1 MAFNLNDYEMVKDRI
16 PLFYQEHD
24 DGRITCDILTENAD
38 WVTMKA
44 YLWLNAEEQKNNT
57 PLATGIAREVPGGR
71 IDKYTEN
78 CETSA
83 IGRALANLNMFD
95 ANYNSKNSRPSREEM
110 ESAQSMQEARA
121 MKQTSKPKPQQSLRI
136 SEENSMTLSG
146 KGPITIGETRPSA
159 PAPVKKMMD
168 KCPIHG
174 CDWFQTK
181 SGWAHPVCANGCNH
195 EADETGR
202 INHDRD
208 NPHKNDKGYAVW
220 CPSPNSPLTQQKF
233 FFAHSDVLGW
243 DAAYVETV
251 LKAPVEQIQSLHD
264 SPESE
269 YGAVWGTLLRN
280 AKESS
285 DSNIWDQE

>member
-1 MAFNLNDYEMVKDRI
+1 MAFDLNDYEMVKDRI
-16 PLFYQEHD
+16 PLFYEKYPE
-24 DGRITCDILTENAD
+24 GRITCDIITENAD

-44 YLWLNAEEQKNNT
+44 YLWRNLEDQVTNA
-57 PLATGIAREVPGGR
+57 PLATGIARETPGGF
-71 IDKYTEN
+71 IEKYYEN

-83 IGRALANLNMFD
+83 IGRGLANLNMFD
-95 ANYNSKNSRPSREEM
+95 GNRPSREEM
-110 ESAQSMQEARA
+110 ESAQSMQQARA
-121 MKQTSKPKPQQSLRI
+121 MKQTSKPKPQA
-136 SEENSMTLSG
+136 
-146 KGPITIGETRPSA
+146 PSA
-159 PAPVKKMMD
+159 PPPTSAPVTKMMD

-181 SGWAHPVCANGCNH
+181 SGYAPPVCANGCTH

-251 LKAPVEQIQSLHD
+251 LKATPAQVQSLYD
-264 SPESE
+264 APEDEFSS
-269 YGAVWGTLLRN
+269 VWGHLIQ
-280 AKESS
+280 ASAESR
-285 DSNIWDQE
+285 DDNIWDQE

>member
-16 PLFYQEHD
+16 PLFYEKYS
-24 DGRITCDILTENAD
+24 DGRITCDIITENAD

-44 YLWLNAEEQKNNT
+44 FLWKDMESQVANA
-57 PLATGIAREVPGGR
+57 PLSTGIAREIPGGF
-71 IDKYTEN
+71 IDKYYEN

-95 ANYNSKNSRPSREEM
+95 GNRPSREEM

-121 MKQTSKPKPQQSLRI
+121 MKQTSKRKPQQSLHI
-136 SEENSMTLSG
+136 PKESSMTFRG
-146 KGPITIGETRPSA
+146 EGPIIIGETGSSA

-174 CDWFQTK
+174 CEWFQTSK
-181 SGWAHPVCANGCNH
+181 GYAHPVCANGCNH
-195 EADETGR
+195 EADERGR
-202 INHDRD
+202 INHDMD
-208 NPHKNDKGYAVW
+208 NPLKNDKGFGIW

-243 DAAYVETV
+243 DAAYVETI

-264 SPESE
+264 LPETE
-269 YGAVWGTLLRN
+269 YSAVWGTLIRN

-285 DSNIWDQE
+285 DSNIWEQE

>member
-16 PLFYQEHD
+16 PLFYEKYS
-24 DGRITCDILTENAD
+24 DGRITCDIITENAD

-44 YLWLNAEEQKNNT
+44 FLWKDMESQIANA
-57 PLATGIAREVPGGR
+57 PLSTGIAREIPGGF
-71 IDKYTEN
+71 IDKYYEN

-95 ANYNSKNSRPSREEM
+95 GNRPSREEM

-121 MKQTSKPKPQQSLRI
+121 MKQTARPKGTTTRSVTAVAVDGEGINFNAAPVQQQ
-136 SEENSMTLSG
+136 
-146 KGPITIGETRPSA
+146 PIA
-159 PAPVKKMMD
+159 APVKKMMD

-174 CDWFQTK
+174 CEWFQTK
-181 SGWAHPVCANGCNH
+181 SGYAHPVCANGCNH
-195 EADETGR
+195 EADERGY

-208 NPHKNDKGYAVW
+208 NPLKNDKGFGIW
-220 CPSPNSPLTQQKF
+220 CPSPNSPLTEQKF

-243 DAAYVETV
+243 DKDEVETV

-264 SPESE
+264 LPESE
-269 YGAVWGTLLRN
+269 YGPVWGTLLRN
-280 AKESS
+280 AKESG
-285 DSNIWDQE
+285 DSNTWDQE

>member
-1 MAFNLNDYEMVKDRI
+1 MAFDLNDYEMVKDRI
-16 PLFYQEHD
+16 PLFYEKYPE
-24 DGRITCDILTENAD
+24 GRITCDIITENAD

-44 YLWLNAEEQKNNT
+44 YLWGSLEAQVANA
-57 PLATGIAREVPGGR
+57 PLSTGIARETPGGF
-71 IDKYTEN
+71 IDKYYEN

-95 ANYNSKNSRPSREEM
+95 GNRPSREEM
-110 ESAQSMQEARA
+110 ESAQSMPQARA
-121 MKQTSKPKPQQSLRI
+121 MKQTSKPKGTTTRSV
-136 SEENSMTLSG
+136 TAVAVD
-146 KGPITIGETRPSA
+146 GEGINFGARP
-159 PAPVKKMMD
+159 PVKKMMD

-251 LKAPVEQIQSLHD
+251 LKATPPQVQSLYD
-264 SPESE
+264 APEDEFSS
-269 YGAVWGTLLRN
+269 VWGHLIQ
-280 AKESS
+280 ASAESR
-285 DSNIWDQE
+285 DDNIWDQE

>member
-16 PLFYQEHD
+16 PLFYEKYS
-24 DGRITCDILTENAD
+24 DGRITCDIITENAD

-44 YLWLNAEEQKNNT
+44 FLWKDMESQVANA
-57 PLATGIAREVPGGR
+57 PLSTGIAREIPGGF
-71 IDKYTEN
+71 IDKYYEN

-95 ANYNSKNSRPSREEM
+95 GNRPSREEM

-121 MKQTSKPKPQQSLRI
+121 MKQTAPVQQQ
-136 SEENSMTLSG
+136 
-146 KGPITIGETRPSA
+146 PSA
-159 PAPVKKMMD
+159 GGNMTKSAQILDRQMGEAKSVKKMMD

-174 CDWFQTK
+174 CEWFQTK
-181 SGWAHPVCANGCNH
+181 SGYAHPVCANGCNH
-195 EADETGR
+195 EADERGY

-208 NPHKNDKGYAVW
+208 NPLKNDKGFGIW
-220 CPSPNSPLTQQKF
+220 CPSPNSPLTEQKF

-243 DAAYVETV
+243 DAAYVETI

-264 SPESE
+264 LPESE
-269 YGAVWGTLLRN
+269 YSAVWGTLLLN

-285 DSNIWDQE
+285 DSNIWEQE

>member
-1 MAFNLNDYEMVKDRI
+1 MAFDLNDYEMVKDRI
-16 PLFYQEHD
+16 PLFYEKYPE
-24 DGRITCDILTENAD
+24 GRITCDIITENAD

-44 YLWLNAEEQKNNT
+44 YLWRSLEDQVTNA
-57 PLATGIAREVPGGR
+57 PLATGIARETPGGF
-71 IDKYTEN
+71 IEKYYEN

-83 IGRALANLNMFD
+83 IGRGLANLNMFD
-95 ANYNSKNSRPSREEM
+95 GNRPSREEM

-121 MKQTSKPKPQQSLRI
+121 MKQTSKPKGTTTRSV
-136 SEENSMTLSG
+136 TAVAVD
-146 KGPITIGETRPSA
+146 GEGINFGGRP
-159 PAPVKKMMD
+159 PVKKMMN

-251 LKAPVEQIQSLHD
+251 LKAPVEQIQTLHD
-264 SPESE
+264 SPEAE
-269 YGAVWGTLLRN
+269 YSAVWGTLIRN
-280 AKESS
+280 AKESR
-285 DSNIWDQE
+285 DDNIWEQE

>member
-1 MAFNLNDYEMVKDRI
+1 MAFDLNDYEMVKDRI
-16 PLFYQEHD
+16 PLFYEKYPE
-24 DGRITCDILTENAD
+24 GRITCDIITENAD

-44 YLWLNAEEQKNNT
+44 YLWGSLEAQVANA
-57 PLATGIAREVPGGR
+57 PLSTGIARETPGGF
-71 IDKYTEN
+71 IDKYYEN

-95 ANYNSKNSRPSREEM
+95 GNRPSREEM
-110 ESAQSMQEARA
+110 ESAQSMQAARA
-121 MKQTSKPKPQQSLRI
+121 KKQTSKPKGTTTRSV
-136 SEENSMTLSG
+136 TAVAVD
-146 KGPITIGETRPSA
+146 GEGINFGARP
-159 PAPVKKMMD
+159 PVKKMMD

-251 LKAPVEQIQSLHD
+251 LKATPAQVQSLYD
-264 SPESE
+264 APEDEFSS
-269 YGAVWGTLLRN
+269 VWGHLIQ
-280 AKESS
+280 ASAESR
-285 DSNIWDQE
+285 DDNIWDQE

>member
-16 PLFYQEHD
+16 PLFYEKYS
-24 DGRITCDILTENAD
+24 DGRITCDIITENAD

-44 YLWLNAEEQKNNT
+44 FLWKDMESQVANA
-57 PLATGIAREVPGGR
+57 PLSTGIAREIPGGF
-71 IDKYTEN
+71 IDKYYEN

-95 ANYNSKNSRPSREEM
+95 GNRPSREEM

-121 MKQTSKPKPQQSLRI
+121 MKQTVRPKPQAPS
-136 SEENSMTLSG
+136 T
-146 KGPITIGETRPSA
+146 PPPASA
-159 PAPVKKMMD
+159 PTQQSIAVPVTKMMD

-174 CDWFQTK
+174 CEWFQTK
-181 SGWAHPVCANGCNH
+181 SGYAHPVCANGCNH
-195 EADETGR
+195 EADERGY

-208 NPHKNDKGYAVW
+208 NPLKNDKGFGVW
-220 CPSPNSPLTQQKF
+220 CPSPNSPLTEQKF

-243 DAAYVETV
+243 DAYVETI

-264 SPESE
+264 LPETE
-269 YGAVWGTLLRN
+269 YSAVWGTLIRN

-285 DSNIWDQE
+285 DSNIWEQE

>member
-1 MAFNLNDYEMVKDRI
+1 MAFNLDDYEMVKDRI
-16 PLFYQEHD
+16 PLFYQEYD

-121 MKQTSKPKPQQSLRI
+121 MKQTARPKGTTTRSVTAVAVDGEGINFNAAPVQQQ
-136 SEENSMTLSG
+136 
-146 KGPITIGETRPSA
+146 PSA
-159 PAPVKKMMD
+159 APVKKMMD
-168 KCPIHG
+168 TCPIHG
-174 CDWFQTK
+174 CDWFQTRN
-181 SGWAHPVCANGCNH
+181 GYAHPVCANGCNH

-202 INHDRD
+202 INHDKE
-208 NPHKNDKGYAVW
+208 NPYQNAKGYAVW

>member
-1 MAFNLNDYEMVKDRI
+1 MAFDLNDYEMVKDRI
-16 PLFYQEHD
+16 PLFYEKYPE
-24 DGRITCDILTENAD
+24 GRITCDIITENAD

-44 YLWLNAEEQKNNT
+44 YLWRNLEDQVTNA
-57 PLATGIAREVPGGR
+57 PLATGIARETPGGF
-71 IDKYTEN
+71 IEKYYEN

-83 IGRALANLNMFD
+83 IGRGLANLNMFD
-95 ANYNSKNSRPSREEM
+95 GNRPSREEM

-121 MKQTSKPKPQQSLRI
+121 KKQTSKPTKSGG
-136 SEENSMTLSG
+136 NMTKSAQILDRQ
-146 KGPITIGETRPSA
+146 IGEAKSVT
-159 PAPVKKMMD
+159 KMMD
-168 KCPIHG
+168 TCPIHG

-251 LKAPVEQIQSLHD
+251 LKAPVEQIQTLHD
-264 SPESE
+264 SPETE
-269 YGAVWGTLLRN
+269 YSAVWGTLIRN

-285 DSNIWDQE
+285 DDNIWEQE